1 MAIEEG
7 NNLTFLTKSE
17 TSGKIKSTGKEKEQ
31 TL

>member
-1 MAIEEG
+1 MAKK

-17 TSGKIKSTGKEKEQ
+17 TSRKIKSTGKEKVQ